1 MRILYL
7 SQKPAYPQ
15 IDGGTNA
22 IARLMEQLMSLDD
35 NTIDYL
41 CYSTEKHPFDALKFP
56 DSWQNNLSIEAIPL
70 ENQVKF
76 LELLRYFFSSKA
88 YPIERYRKRNVLR
101 ALHDKLSNSAYDV
114 LILDGLY
121 STAYL
126 EEIKQRFSL
135 KIFYRCHNVEHQ
147 IWKELGEQS
156 NNLLKKIYFRRIAK
170 QVKAYE
176 LKLMSSIDE
185 ALPVSPIDEAFFTQ
199 NTEVK
204 STLIP
209 IVQKQQFE
217 SFSYQENSLF
227 FIGNMDWKPNAEG
240 VKWFVKNVFVPLKSQ
255 NTKLTFH
262 IAGMEKGQLNAIK
275 NIEGVVLHGFV
286 EDLSQFIRT
295 KGLFVAP
302 LLSGSGIKVKVLEV
316 LSHGVPFVLSEKA
329 AEGIGFRKEITF
341 FSTVENAIQNIQ
353 EVLNNSEKA
362 KNIGNKGF
370 ELIAEKFSNEQGLAA
385 LKKIFND

>member
-255 NTKLTFH
+255 NIKLTLH

-329 AEGIGFRKEITF
+329 AEGIGFTKEITF
-341 FSTVENAIQNIQ
+341 FSTVENAVQNIQ
-353 EVLNNSEKA
+353 EVLNDSEKA

>member
-22 IARLMEQLMSLDD
+22 IARLMEQLMSIDD

-41 CYSTEKHPFDALKFP
+41 CYSTEKHPFDAHKFP
-56 DSWQNNLSIEAIPL
+56 IEWQKNLSIEAIPL

-135 KIFYRCHNVEHQ
+135 KIYYRCHNVEHQ

-156 NNLLKKIYFRRIAK
+156 NNLLKKIYFARIAK

-176 LKLMSSIDE
+176 LKLMSSIDKV
-185 ALPVSPIDEAFFTQ
+185 LPVSPIDEAFFTT
-199 NTEVK
+199 NSEVE

-217 SFSYQENSLF
+217 SFTYQENSLF

-240 VKWFVKNVFVPLKSQ
+240 VKWFVKNVFVPLKRQ
-255 NTKLTFH
+255 NNKLSFH

-286 EDLSQFIRT
+286 EDLSKFIRT

-341 FSTVENAIQNIQ
+341 FSTAENAIQNIQ
-353 EVLNNSEKA
+353 EVLNDPEKA
-362 KNIGNKGF
+362 KIIGTKGF
-370 ELIAEKFSNEQGLAA
+370 ELISEKFSNELGLAA

>member
-156 NNLLKKIYFRRIAK
+156 NNLLKKIYFARIAK

-176 LKLMSSIDE
+176 LKLMSSIDKV
-185 ALPVSPIDEAFFTQ
+185 LPVSPIDEAFFTT
-199 NTEVK
+199 NSEVE

-227 FIGNMDWKPNAEG
+227 FIGNMDWKSNAEG

-329 AEGIGFRKEITF
+329 AEGIGFTKEITF

-353 EVLNNSEKA
+353 EVLNDSEKA

-370 ELIAEKFSNEQGLAA
+370 ELIAEKFSNEQGIAA

>member
-22 IARLMEQLMSLDD
+22 IARLMEQLMSLEN

-41 CYSTEKHPFDALKFP
+41 CYSTEKHPFDKQQFP
-56 DSWQNNLSIEAIPL
+56 DSWQNELSMEAITL
-70 ENQVKF
+70 ETQPKIS
-76 LELLRYFFSSKA
+76 ELLPYFFSSKA

-101 ALHDKLSNSAYDV
+101 ALHDKLSSSAYDV

-135 KIFYRCHNVEHQ
+135 KIYYRCHNIEHQ

-156 NNLLKKIYFRRIAK
+156 NNLLKKIYFARIAK

-176 LKLMSSIDE
+176 LKLMSSIDQL
-185 ALPVSPIDEAFFTQ
+185 LPLSPVDASFFKQ
-199 NTEVK
+199 NSEVE

-209 IVQKQQFE
+209 IVQKQQLE
-217 SFSYQENSLF
+217 SFTYEENSLF
-227 FIGNMDWKPNAEG
+227 FIGNMDWKPNVEG
-240 VKWFVKNVFVPLKSQ
+240 VKWFVKNVFVPLKRQ
-255 NTKLTFH
+255 NNKLTFH
-262 IAGMEKGQLNAIK
+262 VAGMEKGQLNAIK

-295 KGLFVAP
+295 KGLFVGP
-302 LLSGSGIKVKVLEV
+302 LLSGSGIKIKVLEV

-329 AEGIGFRKEITF
+329 AEGIGFTKDFTF
-341 FSTVENAIQNIQ
+341 FTTAENAIQNIQ
-353 EVLNNSEKA
+353 EVLNDPEKA
-362 KNIGNKGF
+362 KIIGTKGF
-370 ELIAEKFSNEQGLAA
+370 ELIAVKFSNEQGLAA
-385 LKKIFND
+385 LKKIFHD

>member
-176 LKLMSSIDE
+176 LKLMSSIDKV
-185 ALPVSPIDEAFFTQ
+185 LPVSPIDEAFFTT
-199 NTEVK
+199 NSEVE

-255 NTKLTFH
+255 NIKLTFH

-302 LLSGSGIKVKVLEV
+302 LLSGSGIKVKVGEV

-329 AEGIGFRKEITF
+329 AEGIGFTKEITF
-341 FSTVENAIQNIQ
+341 FSTVENAVQNIQ
-353 EVLNNSEKA
+353 EVLNDSEKA